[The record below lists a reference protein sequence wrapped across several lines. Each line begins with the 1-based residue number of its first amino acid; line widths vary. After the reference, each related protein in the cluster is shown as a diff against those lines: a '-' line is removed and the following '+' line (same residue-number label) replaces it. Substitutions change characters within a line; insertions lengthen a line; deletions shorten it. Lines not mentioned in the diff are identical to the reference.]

1 MKKSGRV
8 RIQAASGSP
17 PEIETEL
24 ATFSGPAYTGG
35 VMYPRQFPDGVV
47 VDLDGLDIPS
57 QSLMCCRE
65 HDARLV
71 VGSTTSV
78 RNDRRQ
84 LTCAGI
90 LSGTDETVLQTAR
103 QAKAVGSV
111 APWQF
116 SIDSD
121 FDVIDLE
128 RLPPGRAAVVNG
140 QRITGPMPIVRRAV
154 LRRIDFVTKGG
165 DRRAVATIK
174 AAGGEISLMKKTFE
188 EWLADLGFA
197 DPAALSDDQRAKLQ
211 AKYDAEMSALAEDGA
226 EDAEEMLDAGISAS
240 SGRGEGGRQ
249 AGRQSRGDADLQAS
263 IRRRRQIEAA
273 EVNRIN
279 SIREICGRFNDP
291 SFSIQ
296 GKKVSLEA
304 HAIESGWD
312 VKETELQAMRESRPT
327 APSGHVNTLE
337 ASAEA
342 LVMSQ
347 LMAVP
352 GLSIENA
359 LPGRLRIEAA
369 GSLPEFMFWDVNSER
384 KQRLLE
390 AASALRGMNSIDF
403 ARAAMRLDGIAPF
416 HTKGVIE
423 AAGSSGSLSN
433 IIGTSVRTAVTTSFG
448 VQEDPTDEWCE
459 ADEGPNFL
467 PTPAVGMKIP
477 GGELAP
483 LPENGEARHGYL
495 SDKGET
501 ITIRRFAEQMNID
514 EQTLVNDM
522 LGQIMKLLGG
532 PLGWGVRASNTKPGL
547 IFSIIKANAAM
558 SDGYAIFSTQH
569 KNLQTGSALAL
580 ATLGTAIA
588 KLRLQTESS
597 ADGSAAY
604 LNLPPTHM
612 LLPPTL
618 EGAAGGVLSAVLG
631 GIASTQ
637 VGIENPYSRYGIKPV
652 SDSRLELNTNHTIT
666 GAELTGS
673 NDDWYLLSAKAP
685 PFLVRHLAS
694 TGRVPRTRTEPL
706 KNGKWG
712 INVDVSFDLAGAC
725 IRHQS
730 IVKSEA

>member
-8 RIQAASGSP
+8 RIQAASGSL

-47 VDLDGLDIPS
+47 VDLDGLEIPS

-128 RLPPGRAAVVNG
+128 RLPPGRSAVVNG
-140 QRITGPMPIVRRAV
+140 QRITGPMPIVRRAT

-165 DRRAVATIK
+165 DRKAWASIK
-174 AAGGEISLMKKTFE
+174 AAGGETSLMNKTFE

-211 AKYDAEMSALAEDGA
+211 AKYDAEMAALAEDGA
-226 EDAEEMLDAGISAS
+226 EDAEELPDAGISAS
-240 SGRGEGGRQ
+240 SGRGEGLRL
-249 AGRQSRGDADLQAS
+249 AGRQRREDAELQAS

-273 EVNRIN
+273 EVKRIDA
-279 SIREICGRFNDP
+279 IREICGRYNDP
-291 SFSIQ
+291 TFAIQ

-312 VKETELQAMRESRPT
+312 VKETELQAMRESRPS
-327 APSGHVNTLE
+327 APAGHVSTLE

-352 GLSIENA
+352 GLPIENA

-369 GSLPEFMFWDVNSER
+369 GSLPEFMFWDVNSDR
-384 KQRLLE
+384 KQQLLE

-448 VQEDPTDEWCE
+448 IQEDPTLEWCE
-459 ADEGPNFL
+459 TDEGPNFL
-467 PTPAVGMKIP
+467 PTPAVSMKIP

-501 ITIRRFAEQMNID
+501 VTIRRFAEQLNID
-514 EQTLVNDM
+514 EQTLINDV

-532 PLGWGVRASNTKPGL
+532 PLGWGVRASNTRPGL

-558 SDGYAIFSTQH
+558 SDGFAIFSTQH

-580 ATLGTAIA
+580 PTLGTAIA

-597 ADGSAAY
+597 SDGSAAY

-618 EGAAGGVLSAVLG
+618 EGAAGSVLSSILG
-631 GIASTQ
+631 GIATSQ
-637 VGIENPYSRYGIKPV
+637 VGIENPYAKYGIKPV
-652 SDSRLELNTNHTIT
+652 SDSRLELDTSHTIT
-666 GAELTGS
+666 GDPLAGS

>member
-1 MKKSGRV
+1 VKKSGRV
-8 RIQAASGSP
+8 RIQAASGAP
-17 PEIETEL
+17 PVIDTEI

-47 VDLDGLDIPS
+47 VDLAGIEIPS

-65 HDARLV
+65 HDSRLV

-78 RNDRRQ
+78 ENDRRQ

-90 LSGTDETVLQTAR
+90 LSGTDETVLQTAKK
-103 QAKAVGSV
+103 AKAVGSI

-128 RLPPGRAAVVNG
+128 TLPPGQAAVVNG
-140 QRITGPMPIVRRAV
+140 QRITGPMPIVRRSV

-165 DRRAVATIK
+165 DRKAWASIK
-174 AAGGEISLMKKTFE
+174 AAGGEFTMTFE
-188 EWLADLGFA
+188 EWLASLGFT
-197 DPAALSDDQRAKLQ
+197 DPTTLSDDQRTKLQ
-211 AKYDAEMSALAEDGA
+211 ALYDEEVAESAEAATDPEVM
-226 EDAEEMLDAGISAS
+226 AEEDTSSISAS
-240 SGRGEGGRQ
+240 SGRGEGLRL
-249 AGRQSRGDADLQAS
+249 AGRQRREDADLQAS
-263 IRRRRQIEAA
+263 IRRRRQIEAS
-273 EVNRIN
+273 EVNRLAK
-279 SIREICGRFNDP
+279 IREICKRYSEP
-291 SFSIQ
+291 SFAIQ
-296 GKKVSLEA
+296 GKNVSLEA
-304 HAIESGWD
+304 HAIENGWD
-312 VKETELQAMRESRPT
+312 ANQTELQAMRESRPT
-327 APSGHVNTLE
+327 APAGHVNTLE

-352 GLSIENA
+352 GLAIENA

-403 ARAAMRLDGIAPF
+403 ARAAMRLDGIAPL
-416 HTKGVIE
+416 HTRGVLE

-433 IIGTSVRTAVTTSFG
+433 IIGTSVKTAVTTSFG

-467 PTPAVGMKIP
+467 PTPAVSMKIP
-477 GGELAP
+477 GGELSP
-483 LPENGEARHGYL
+483 LPENGEAKHGYL

-514 EQTLVNDM
+514 EQTLINDM
-522 LGQIMKLLGG
+522 LGQIMKILGG

-547 IFSIIKANAAM
+547 IFSIIKENPNLA
-558 SDGYAIFSTQH
+558 DGYALFSTQH
-569 KNLQTGSALAL
+569 ANLQTGSALAL

-588 KLRLQTESS
+588 KLRLQTESA
-597 ADGSAAY
+597 ADGKKAY

-618 EGAAGGVLSAVLG
+618 EGAAGSALSSVLG
-631 GIASTQ
+631 GIAGTQ
-637 VGIENPYSRYGIKPV
+637 VGVENPYARYGIKPV
-652 SDSRLELNTNHTIT
+652 SDSRLELTTSHTISGT
-666 GAELTGS
+666 DLAGAD
-673 NDDWYLLSAKAP
+673 NDWYLLSAKAP

-712 INVDVSFDLAGAC
+712 INVDVSYDIAGAC

-730 IVKSEA
+730 IVKSEG